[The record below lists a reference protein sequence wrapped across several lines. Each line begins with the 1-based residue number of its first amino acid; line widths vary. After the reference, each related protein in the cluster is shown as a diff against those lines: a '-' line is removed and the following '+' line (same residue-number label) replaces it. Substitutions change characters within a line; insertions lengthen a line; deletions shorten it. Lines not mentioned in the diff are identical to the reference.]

1 MGGAK
6 GAGIGAILGAGAGV
20 AGVMLTKG
28 NEAELRSGTE
38 VGMVTT
44 KPMTFTVRTER

>member
-6 GAGIGAILGAGAGV
+6 GAGIGAIVGAGAGV

-28 NEAELRSGTE
+28 HQAELRSGTE
-38 VGMVTT
+38 IGMLTAR
-44 KPMTFTVRTER
+44 PITFSLRSVR